1 MRDSTPREWLCAWA
15 GRYQGYDEAE
25 YGDLIEKHKLLSAE
39 DFRRIGK
46 WKDDATTEN
55 QWKPNVASVAYLI
68 WERAAE
74 ELPKCP
80 DESGVA
86 VFLEDWSSR
95 EYRDVFKNG
104 SRKKR
109 FGLSRATTLLHF
121 ISGGRY
127 PIFDSRVKSA
137 LARLLGRP
145 KLPDTV
151 RSYLDSYIPLFKEL
165 ADHCETN
172 DFRMLDKALFSY
184 GAWTSVHSQTDPL
197 PSVADCLLF
206 QPGKRD
212 SCRGVPEVTG
222 ARIAVRGRRPDLPQ

>member
-1 MRDSTPREWLCAWA
+1 MTQFRFQVQEMKDSTPKEWLHVWTA
-15 GRYQGYDEAE
+15 GYQGYDETE

-68 WERAAE
+68 WEQATK

-80 DESGVA
+80 EDNEVA
-86 VFLEDWSSR
+86 AFLHDWPNR
-95 EYRDVFKNG
+95 EYTDMFKNG
-104 SRKKR
+104 PRKKH

-121 ISGGRY
+121 VSGGRY
-127 PIFDSRVKSA
+127 PIFDSRVKTA

-145 KLPDTV
+145 KLRGTV
-151 RSYLDSYIPLFKEL
+151 RAYLDSYVPLFKDL
-165 ADHCETN
+165 ANQCETN

-184 GAWTSVHSQTDPL
+184 GALDERAFSN
-197 PSVADCLLF
+197 
-206 QPGKRD
+206 
-212 SCRGVPEVTG
+212 
-222 ARIAVRGRRPDLPQ
+222 

>member
-1 MRDSTPREWLCAWA
+1 MSQFRFQVQEMRDSTPREWLCVWA
-15 GRYQGYDEAE
+15 GRYQGYDETE

-68 WERAAE
+68 WERAAQ

-127 PIFDSRVKSA
+127 PIFDSRVKTA

-145 KLPDTV
+145 KLSDTV

-184 GAWTSVHSQTDPL
+184 GALDERAFSN
-197 PSVADCLLF
+197 
-206 QPGKRD
+206 
-212 SCRGVPEVTG
+212 
-222 ARIAVRGRRPDLPQ
+222 

>member
-1 MRDSTPREWLCAWA
+1 
-15 GRYQGYDEAE
+15 
-25 YGDLIEKHKLLSAE
+25 
-39 DFRRIGK
+39 
-46 WKDDATTEN
+46 
-55 QWKPNVASVAYLI
+55 
-68 WERAAE
+68 
-74 ELPKCP
+74 LPKCP

-127 PIFDSRVKSA
+127 PIFDSRVKTA

-145 KLPDTV
+145 KLSDTV

-184 GAWTSVHSQTDPL
+184 GALDERTFSN
-197 PSVADCLLF
+197 
-206 QPGKRD
+206 
-212 SCRGVPEVTG
+212 
-222 ARIAVRGRRPDLPQ
+222 

>member
-1 MRDSTPREWLCAWA
+1 MRDSTPREWLCVWA
-15 GRYQGYDEAE
+15 DRYEGYDETE
-25 YGDLIEKHKLLSAE
+25 YADLIEKHKLLSAE

-68 WERAAE
+68 WEQAAE

-86 VFLEDWSSR
+86 AFLEDWSSR

-104 SRKKR
+104 SREKR

-127 PIFDSRVKSA
+127 PIFDSRVKTA
-137 LARLLGRP
+137 LARLLARP
-145 KLPDTV
+145 KLQDTV

-165 ADHCETN
+165 ADRCETN

-184 GAWTSVHSQTDPL
+184 GALDE
-197 PSVADCLLF
+197 VAF
-206 QPGKRD
+206 
-212 SCRGVPEVTG
+212 SN
-222 ARIAVRGRRPDLPQ
+222 